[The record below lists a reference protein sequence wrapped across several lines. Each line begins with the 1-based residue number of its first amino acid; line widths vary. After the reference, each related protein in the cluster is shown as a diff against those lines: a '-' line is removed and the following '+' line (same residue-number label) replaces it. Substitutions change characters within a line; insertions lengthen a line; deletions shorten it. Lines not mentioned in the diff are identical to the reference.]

1 MLQSAEQYIQI
12 RTYVTLLTTNF
23 KVASQ
28 NCLRMMRRNVLG
40 TSMIITI
47 RITHIQTVLQGDWN
61 TFFPLPPSAQTTLIN
76 EGIEKKSVF
85 FAYISHSKY

>member
-12 RTYVTLLTTNF
+12 HTYVTLLTTNF
-23 KVASQ
+23 KVTSQ

-47 RITHIQTVLQGDWN
+47 RITHIQTVLQGD
-61 TFFPLPPSAQTTLIN
+61 
-76 EGIEKKSVF
+76 
-85 FAYISHSKY
+85 